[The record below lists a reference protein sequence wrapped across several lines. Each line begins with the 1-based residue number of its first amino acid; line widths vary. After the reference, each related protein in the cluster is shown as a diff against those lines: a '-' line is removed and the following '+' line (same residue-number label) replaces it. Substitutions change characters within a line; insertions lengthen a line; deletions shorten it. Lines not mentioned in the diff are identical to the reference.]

1 MKEDLIDTFK
11 ISRLVAADIAGCLDD
26 TGRRELDAWLRES
39 DENQAVYRE
48 IRGDFE
54 KGKRQWPYS
63 ERQVE
68 QQLAMFYRYRRKK
81 ISRGIGV
88 WWRYAAVLVLLLG
101 IAGVIRWQAG
111 SREREKE
118 LVPIQMAQGNA
129 VLVLSTGERIA
140 LDDTLRSVRGEA
152 SVDIRVAD
160 QKVSYRKE
168 NESALEQVYNTLV
181 VPRAGEF
188 KVELADGT
196 NVWLNAQSELR
207 YPVQFCGKQR
217 VVYLKGEGYFEVA
230 SDREKPFI
238 VKTFSD
244 VDIKVLGTKFN
255 VSSYENDA
263 YVTTTLAEGSVEVV
277 MSGESVRISPDE
289 QLVFNKNDNS
299 FRLREVD
306 ASIYSAWKD
315 GLFIFEDQ
323 RLEQIMEQLK
333 RWYEMDV
340 FYSGEEVKNYQFSGD
355 LKKYDSFEKIVKML
369 EEVAGV
375 KIDIKGKCVTIGAK

>member
-355 LKKYDSFEKIVKML
+355 LKKYDGFEKIVML

>member
-1 MKEDLIDTFK
+1 MKEDLINTFK
-11 ISRLVAADIAGCLDD
+11 ISRLIAADIAGCLDD
-26 TGRRELDAWLRES
+26 MGRQKLDSWLQES
-39 DENQAVYRE
+39 DENQTIYRE
-48 IRGDFE
+48 IKEDFE

-68 QQLAMFYRYRRKK
+68 QQLMMFHQYRRKK
-81 ISRGIGV
+81 VARGIGG
-88 WWRYAAVLVLLLG
+88 WWRYAAVLILLLG
-101 IAGVIRWQAG
+101 IVGVFRWQISNEG
-111 SREREKE
+111 RKE
-118 LVPIQMAQGNA
+118 ECVPIQMAQGNA
-129 VLVLSTGERIA
+129 VLVLSTGERIV
-140 LDDTLRSVRGEA
+140 LDDTVHSVRGVT
-152 SVDIRVAD
+152 SKCIRVSD
-160 QKVSYRKE
+160 QQISYQKE
-168 NESALEQVYNTLV
+168 DESAREQVYNTLV

-207 YPVQFCGKQR
+207 YPEQFIGEQR
-217 VVYLKGEGYFEVA
+217 VVYLKGEGYFEVT

-238 VKTFSD
+238 VKTFAD
-244 VDIKVLGTKFN
+244 VDIKVLGTKFD

-263 YVTTTLAEGSVEVV
+263 YVMATLAEGSVEVI
-277 MSGESVRISPDE
+277 MPEESVRISPDE
-289 QLVFNKNDNS
+289 QLVFNKDNRS
-299 FRLREVD
+299 FLLREVD

-340 FYSGEEVKNYQFSGD
+340 FYSGEEVKNYRFTGD
-355 LKKYDSFEKIVKML
+355 LKKYDSFEKIVNML

-375 KIDIKGKCVTIGAK
+375 KIEIKGKCVIIGTK